1 MTSEKFRIAIIGSGP
16 IGKLLACSAAP
27 HPRIE
32 FTQYEA
38 DVLPLRPSFGYGIG
52 PQTFH
57 AAHVLNPAV
66 GKRLYEESFKD
77 TIWMRWW
84 HGGEEDEL
92 IANVDIIEGR
102 VFGRLGR
109 EELMDLLD
117 DMLPEGMSKDDI
129 QYGKRLVDVR
139 KTGPQQLELVF
150 EDGSKDV
157 ANAVWAADGVNSFC
171 RKLVQGESYR
181 PPSYTGM
188 LAYRG
193 KVDAK
198 RVAELVGESFSK
210 ETYMFIGVK
219 GWHML
224 IFPIDHG
231 KYVNIA
237 AFCVEPEEKRF
248 KRDEKVTLEQL
259 LSYYPKRNSKVDALL
274 KLVHSDTRG
283 GCQRLNITHMEKLET
298 LFNSELGIT
307 LFGDAANAMTPHIA
321 GSMSCGF
328 IGCATFLHEEWN
340 QRIRSGLL
348 PADASN
354 AEIADAL
361 VDASRAY
368 EIKHLPLAQKLVDI
382 SAEQGPMWS
391 GGITDVPLLKERP
404 LFLWTSADEK
414 H

>member
-198 RVAELVGESFSK
+198 RVTELVGESFSK

-274 KLVHSDTRG
+274 KV
-283 GCQRLNITHMEKLET
+283 
-298 LFNSELGIT
+298 
-307 LFGDAANAMTPHIA
+307 
-321 GSMSCGF
+321 
-328 IGCATFLHEEWN
+328 
-340 QRIRSGLL
+340 SGK
-348 PADASN
+348 D
-354 AEIADAL
+354 
-361 VDASRAY
+361 
-368 EIKHLPLAQKLVDI
+368 
-382 SAEQGPMWS
+382 
-391 GGITDVPLLKERP
+391 
-404 LFLWTSADEK
+404 
-414 H
+414 